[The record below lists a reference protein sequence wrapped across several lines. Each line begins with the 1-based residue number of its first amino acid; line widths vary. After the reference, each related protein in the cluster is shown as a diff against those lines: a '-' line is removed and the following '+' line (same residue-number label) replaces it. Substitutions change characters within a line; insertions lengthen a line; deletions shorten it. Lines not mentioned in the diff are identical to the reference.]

1 MKRSACISTLI
12 AKWSSRDV
20 AGPVKQRVEAGTSL
34 QVMGKGW
41 AVAVEIGQL
50 VNREVIRP
58 VEAVFNREAARPENL
73 DH

>member
-12 AKWSSRDV
+12 ARWSNLNV
-20 AGPVKQRVEAGTSL
+20 ADPVKQRLEAGTSL
-34 QVMGKGW
+34 RVMSKGW

-58 VEAVFNREAARPENL
+58 VEAAFAREAVRLENL